1 MVSIASDFRAKK
13 KKKKQYGEYRL
24 FVSQMPLPWGRVRVT
39 NPHLLSDQ
47 VGRDIDRCIINT

>member
-39 NPHLLSDQ
+39 NPHLLSDL
-47 VGRDIDRCIINT
+47 G